1 MPLRICIVTWAHV
14 SNNPR
19 VVKEADALA
28 EAGHDVRVVAHQA
41 DAEFTARDAD
51 VVRRRPW
58 RFVPLRIGAA
68 HGRVAWLGRR
78 ATQRAA
84 RMAFDAGL
92 ARPSL
97 RDYALNPYTAPLS
110 RLAACEAADLVIGHN
125 LRALPASA
133 RAAAVLGARLGFDF
147 EDLHFAEMPES
158 AGFAAERALVT
169 AVEGAYVPRCD
180 FLTASAPGIA
190 DEVARAYGV
199 RRPEVILNSFSPGDA
214 LAASTRVPA
223 DRADSAPSLY
233 WYSQVIGPE
242 RGLEEAIAAIGALG
256 MPVALHLRGRVDAAY
271 RQHLLALAAAAG
283 IDAAMRFHAPAPAD
297 DLVALASQHDVGL
310 ALEQPISL
318 NRDLCVTNKIL
329 TYLAAGVAVAAT
341 ATRGQRVVMDAAP
354 GAGFTYPPGDAVAL
368 AEGLRRLLASP
379 RALADAKRASA
390 TAAAARFNWEHESTR
405 LVAYLGGETGAERRR
420 TAVASGAGT

>member
-1 MPLRICIVTWAHV
+1 M
-14 SNNPR
+14 
-19 VVKEADALA
+19 A

-41 DAEFTARDAD
+41 DAEFSARDTD
-51 VVRRRPW
+51 VVRRRRW
-58 RFVPLRIGAA
+58 RFIPLRIGASN
-68 HGRVAWLGRR
+68 GRTAWLGRR

-84 RMAFDAGL
+84 RMGFDAGF
-92 ARPSL
+92 ARPAL
-97 RDYALNPYTAPLS
+97 RDYALNPYTTPLS
-110 RLAACEAADLVIGHN
+110 RLAACEPAELVIGHN

-158 AGFAAERALVT
+158 PGFASERALVT

-190 DEVARAYGV
+190 DEIARAYDV

-214 LAASTRVPA
+214 LAASAPVRS
-223 DRADSAPSLY
+223 DRADALPSLY
-233 WYSQVIGPE
+233 WYSQVIGPG
-242 RGLEEAIAAIGALG
+242 RGLEEAIAAVGALG
-256 MPVALHLRGRVDAAY
+256 MPVALHLRGRVKPAY
-271 RQHLLALAAAAG
+271 RTHLTALATAAG
-283 IDAAMRFHAPAPAD
+283 IDTALRFHAPAPAD

-310 ALEQPISL
+310 ALEQPISV

-341 ATRGQRVVMDAAP
+341 ATRGQREVMDAAP
-354 GAGFTYPPGDAVAL
+354 GAGFTYPPGDVVAL

-379 RALADAKRASA
+379 RALADAKRA
-390 TAAAARFNWEHESTR
+390 AAAASSARFNWEHESTR
-405 LVAYLGGETGAERRR
+405 LVAYLGGG
-420 TAVASGAGT
+420 TATDGRQAPVVSGAVT